1 MTRRER
7 KQLFCQVF
15 SSSAGAIVLA
25 ELEKFA
31 KANEA
36 NFVPDPR
43 LETYLSGRRS
53 VICEIKQTMEENID
67 EQP

>member
-1 MTRRER
+1 M
-7 KQLFCQVF
+7 
-15 SSSAGAIVLA
+15 LA

-67 EQP
+67 EQQ

>member
-1 MTRRER
+1 MTKKER

-15 SSSAGAIVLA
+15 SSDAGAIVLA

-31 KANEA
+31 KTKEA
-36 NFVPDPR
+36 NFIPDPR

-53 VICEIKQTMEENID
+53 VICEIIQTMEENID
-67 EQP
+67 EQK

>member
-36 NFVPDPR
+36 NFVLDPR

-53 VICEIKQTMEENID
+53 VICEIKQTMEETID
-67 EQP
+67 EQQ

>member
-1 MTRRER
+1 M
-7 KQLFCQVF
+7 
-15 SSSAGAIVLA
+15 LA

-31 KANEA
+31 KTNDA

-67 EQP
+67 EQQ